1 MKKEHT
7 THTSSFFKKALW
19 TFLYGLVF
27 LVVLAISFAVKLSSL
42 TGIDAT
48 SFTLQK
54 AATDAVRY
62 TGEIER
68 STYLV
73 PYITNDGT
81 VDEREIILLRPKD
94 ATGEIPLVYIPHY
107 EIDENTADFQQYMS
121 HGWAVA
127 SAVFRSEYNGIL
139 AGDDLVFNNAALYA
153 LRHMEGVDNQRIAIV
168 GGSAGG
174 YTALMLNELQMGTC
188 CAIAN
193 SPIANVYY
201 NLCIYFSACDALNRA
216 SGITD
221 IAMPVQLLITK
232 SFRPNLSSFP
242 NLHDA
247 DRFAALSPI
256 GMAKCFSNPVAINH
270 YTGDILVPV
279 DQITKKYTYRQ
290 KNPAFPADFPIAMG
304 EDYPGILS
312 HSLEEEARQTD
323 VSVSRYAVENQVVD
337 MAMPVSEKLLA
348 INIFDDG
355 PMNPK
360 GTHAAPGTTGNLDT
374 TAYLEEMF
382 RRTLRET
389 EQLIPEKLLLLLERY
404 QGKSVQLP
412 AHENVN
418 DEIYGSLRM
427 YRLEIIQELSQY
439 AENHSLEALEAAME
453 QAIRSAPNPQ
463 ELTPCWLEIRE
474 LIGG

>member
-1 MKKEHT
+1 
-7 THTSSFFKKALW
+7 
-19 TFLYGLVF
+19 
-27 LVVLAISFAVKLSSL
+27 
-42 TGIDAT
+42 
-48 SFTLQK
+48 
-54 AATDAVRY
+54 
-62 TGEIER
+62 
-68 STYLV
+68 
-73 PYITNDGT
+73 
-81 VDEREIILLRPKD
+81 
-94 ATGEIPLVYIPHY
+94 
-107 EIDENTADFQQYMS
+107 
-121 HGWAVA
+121 
-127 SAVFRSEYNGIL
+127 
-139 AGDDLVFNNAALYA
+139 
-153 LRHMEGVDNQRIAIV
+153 
-168 GGSAGG
+168 
-174 YTALMLNELQMGTC
+174 
-188 CAIAN
+188 
-193 SPIANVYY
+193 
-201 NLCIYFSACDALNRA
+201 
-216 SGITD
+216 
-221 IAMPVQLLITK
+221 
-232 SFRPNLSSFP
+232 
-242 NLHDA
+242 
-247 DRFAALSPI
+247 
-256 GMAKCFSNPVAINH
+256 
-270 YTGDILVPV
+270 
-279 DQITKKYTYRQ
+279 
-290 KNPAFPADFPIAMG
+290 MG

-427 YRLEIIQELSQY
+427 YRLEIVQELSQY